1 MKLEF
6 GYQRSYRLHVMGGG
20 AHVQM
25 VKIFN
30 VKSVTGSLC
39 HVHEAID
46 FYTML
51 NCDHIFERSVHPKLF
66 LIPEKKSETR
76 IKI

>member
-1 MKLEF
+1 
-6 GYQRSYRLHVMGGG
+6 MGGG
-20 AHVQM
+20 GHVEM
-25 VKIFN
+25 VKISN
-30 VKSVTGSLC
+30 VKSVTGLLY

-51 NCDHIFERSVHPKLF
+51 NSDHIFERSVHSKLF
-66 LIPEKKSETR
+66 LVPEKCETR